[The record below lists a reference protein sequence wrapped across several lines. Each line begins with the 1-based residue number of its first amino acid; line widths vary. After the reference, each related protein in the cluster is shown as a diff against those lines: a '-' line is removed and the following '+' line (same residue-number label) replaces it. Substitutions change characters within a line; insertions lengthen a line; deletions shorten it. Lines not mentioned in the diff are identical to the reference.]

1 MSRMLNRFEG
11 KIIDDKLN
19 LVDGKL
25 ISNTTEGNNDPRVAP
40 LPPRERWR
48 EKRRKKKEEGRMV
61 GRDRCSH
68 KKILLLIVV
77 RSDNCHGGIS
87 FMLYELTQRLHPPL
101 HSVSR

>member
-1 MSRMLNRFEG
+1 MLNRFEG
-11 KIIDDKLN
+11 KIIDDKLD

-25 ISNTTEGNNDPRVAP
+25 ISNHRRKQRPKDCPSSSARK
-40 LPPRERWR
+40 R
-48 EKRRKKKEEGRMV
+48 EKRRKKKKEEGRMV

-87 FMLYELTQRLHPPL
+87 FMLYEVTQRLHPPL

>member
-1 MSRMLNRFEG
+1 M
-11 KIIDDKLN
+11 
-19 LVDGKL
+19 VGKL
-25 ISNTTEGNNDPRVAP
+25 ISKENPRVSTLSLSSAK
-40 LPPRERWR
+40 RWR
-48 EKRRKKKEEGRMV
+48 EKRRKKKRKKEEGRIV

-87 FMLYELTQRLHPPL
+87 FMLYEVTQCLHPLL